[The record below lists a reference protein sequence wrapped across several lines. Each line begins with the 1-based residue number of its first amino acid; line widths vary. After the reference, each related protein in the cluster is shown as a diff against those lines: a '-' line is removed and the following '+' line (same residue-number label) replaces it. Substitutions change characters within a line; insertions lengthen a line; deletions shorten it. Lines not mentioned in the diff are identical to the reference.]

1 MSRVKPRTRCQKFWR
16 GVLLVVL
23 IYVIDQMLPPYPELV
38 VEIGGTYENMIE
50 RSSSRFSPLISGHVW
65 YGEAKSPAKL
75 RFVDPQYGFTAP
87 ASRTLYVSFDD
98 NVVTHLSAR
107 PQTRP
112 LTLDEALEVVLGL
125 QDQWRAAGWYEFDPR
140 DNPAIADTPQW
151 RKKLR
156 DAPNGNSAYWQAENK
171 YQVVLRLNQS
181 FNPDDPDIKPDD
193 ERYRLRLDVTD
204 VIWPVPRYQT
214 APVSP

>member
-1 MSRVKPRTRCQKFWR
+1 MSPNRQTRCSKFWR
-16 GVLLVVL
+16 GLLLVVL
-23 IYVIDQMLPPYPELV
+23 IYVIDQILPPYPELV
-38 VEIGGTYENMIE
+38 VEIGGTYEDMIE

-65 YGEAKSPAKL
+65 YGEAKSPARL

-98 NVVTHLSAR
+98 NIVTHLSAY

-125 QDQWRAAGWYEFDPR
+125 QDQWRAAGWHVFDPR
-140 DNPAIADTPQW
+140 DNPAIADTPHW

-156 DAPNGNSAYWQAENK
+156 DAPIGNTAYWQAENK
-171 YQVVLRLNQS
+171 YQVVLSIDQN
-181 FNPDDPDIKPDD
+181 FDPNDPNIKPDN
-193 ERYRLRLDVTD
+193 ERYRLRLDVTR
-204 VIWPVPRYQT
+204 VIWPAPRYKT
-214 APVSP
+214 APVRP